1 MLLFIIFTL
10 TNNPTTIL
18 PFPLISFILFHSML
32 CVKRGVEMLRFK
44 RWISFSQMGV
54 NASIVQQL
62 EKQNII
68 EATPIQE
75 KVNGIYT
82 PLIV

>member
-1 MLLFIIFTL
+1 
-10 TNNPTTIL
+10 
-18 PFPLISFILFHSML
+18 
-32 CVKRGVEMLRFK
+32 MLRFK

-75 KVNGIYT
+75 KVNTMYT
-82 PLIV
+82 ALIL